1 MNSTIV
7 VGDPER
13 VCAFVSTLTAGGYF
27 VYDLKKTKNNA
38 TYVLTY
44 SNVAPGG
51 SYLLM
56 EDGSY
61 LLLEDGGYII
71 LE

>member
-1 MNSTIV
+1 MNSTVV
-7 VGDPER
+7 VGDPEK
-13 VCAFVSTLTAGGYF
+13 VCSFISTLISNGFF

-38 TYVLTY
+38 TYAITY

-56 EDGSY
+56 ESGNY
-61 LLLEDGGYII
+61 LLLENGGFII